1 MPLPQTVA
9 FLRKLFTGFA
19 IASFGLS
26 TAAIAQTSRIA
37 QAISSDSTRVE
48 LSHTVLPRALA
59 GKDLGPAPGDRTLS
73 AVTLRFNMTAAQSS
87 QLDALVAAQQNPA
100 SPLYHQWLTPEQ
112 YGARF
117 GLSSPDIA
125 KVTAWLQGQGLTVT
139 GVARGRSFVTVS
151 GTVAKLQT
159 AFGTI
164 IHTVQVDGEQHIANL
179 TEPSLPK
186 SVAGV
191 VSTVTGLTDIR
202 LKPHAHPHFTSS
214 ISGDHFIAPGDFYT
228 IYDIN
233 PLLTASINGSGETI
247 AVAGQ
252 TDILQSDI
260 AAFRSASGLAS
271 NPPTIKVVGTDPGT
285 PTTDDQVEASIDVEW
300 SGAVAPAATILYV
313 NSTDVIAGSLTAIID
328 QNLAPI
334 ATVSYGDCESGF
346 GSSNVVT
353 YNELFRQAAVQG
365 QTVVGPAGDSGAT
378 DCDYQS
384 DTASGGLAVD
394 FPASSPYVTGVG
406 GTMFNDGSG
415 TYWSTTNGSYSGS
428 ALSYI
433 PELAWDESDPSEGL
447 SAGGGGASMYFTKPS
462 WQVGTGV
469 PADSSRDVPDLAFN
483 AAAGHDPYLI
493 CQGGFCTNGFRNS
506 ANNLDAYG
514 GTSISTP
521 AFAAIVALLEQ
532 KLQTKVGLAN
542 PTIYAL
548 ANSTYST
555 NVFHDV
561 TSGTNDSPCTLGTA
575 NCTTAISPCAGVT
588 NTVNGTNYGCIG
600 YSATVGYDLATG
612 WGSLDVFNFV
622 NDWSLVTPL
631 GVATVSMATSATN
644 VTATPSSVTAGAS
657 ITVNATVSS
666 ATSGVTT
673 SPTGTA
679 QLTIDGTSVGNS
691 VALSS
696 GAASFTYNTTS
707 LSSGAHI
714 VGVTYSGD
722 ATYAGSKGT
731 STVDVT
737 TTASDFA
744 LSPSAATATTTAGGT
759 ASGITFTVT
768 PTSGFTGSV
777 TFTASSPSSTLDAT
791 YSFSVNPVTIS
802 GTTPGTTVLT
812 LVASESN
819 ARSGLT
825 GQHRLGGKAGI
836 SRLDPALPW
845 MIPATGVTLAGL
857 LLLVVPRRRSRW
869 TALVLALASIGVL
882 GAAGCGSGSS
892 NNVSST
898 TTTASGTY
906 TITVTASGTNSAG
919 TALSHSSNVTFV
931 VQ

>member
-1 MPLPQTVA
+1 MPFPQTFVL
-9 FLRKLFTGFA
+9 LRKLFTGLA
-19 IASFGLS
+19 IGSLGLS
-26 TAAIAQTSRIA
+26 TAAHA
-37 QAISSDSTRVE
+37 QANRIVQASISDSGRVE
-48 LSHTVLPRALA
+48 LSNTVLPRAA
-59 GKDLGPAPGDRTLS
+59 KGQDLGAAPADRTLS
-73 AVTLRFNMTAAQSS
+73 SVTLRFNMTAAQST
-87 QLDALVAAQQNPA
+87 QLDVLLAAQQNPA

-117 GLSSPDIA
+117 GLSLTDIS
-125 KVTAWLQGQGLTVT
+125 KVTTWLQGQGLTVT
-139 GVARGRSFVTVS
+139 GVARGRSFVTVA

-159 AFGTI
+159 AFGTT
-164 IHTVQVDGEQHIANL
+164 IHMIQVDGEQHIANL

-186 SVAGV
+186 SLAGV
-191 VSTVTGLTDIR
+191 VSTITGLTDIR

-214 ISGDHFIAPGDFYT
+214 ISGSHFIAPGDFYT

-233 PLLTASINGSGETI
+233 PLLTASIDGSGETI

-260 AAFRSASGLAS
+260 AAFRSASGLAA
-271 NPPTIKVVGTDPGT
+271 NPPTVKVIGTDPGV

-334 ATVSYGDCESGF
+334 ATVSYGNCESGF
-346 GSSNVVT
+346 GNSNVVM

-378 DCDYQS
+378 DCDYQAK
-384 DTASGGLAVD
+384 TASGGLAVD

-406 GTMFNDGSG
+406 GTMFNEGSG
-415 TYWSTTNGSYSGS
+415 TYWSTTNGTYSGS

-433 PELAWDESDPSEGL
+433 PELAWDESDPTVGL
-447 SAGGGGASMYFTKPS
+447 SAGGGGASIFFTKPS
-462 WQVGTGV
+462 WQVGSGV
-469 PADSSRDVPDLAFN
+469 PADNSRDVPDLAFN

-493 CQGGFCTNGFRNS
+493 CQGGFCTNGFRNA

-548 ANSTYST
+548 ANSTYAT

-561 TSGTNDSPCTLGTA
+561 TSGSNDSPCTLGTS
-575 NCTTAISPCAGVT
+575 NCTTASSPCAGVT
-588 NTVNGTNYGCIG
+588 NTVNGTTYGCIG
-600 YSATVGYDLATG
+600 YSATAGYDLATG

-622 NDWSLVTPL
+622 NDWSQVTPI
-631 GVATVSMATSATN
+631 GVATVSMATSATH
-644 VTATPSSVTAGAS
+644 VTAAPSSVTAGTS
-657 ITVNATVSS
+657 ITINATVTS
-666 ATSGVTT
+666 ATAGATA

-679 QLTIDGTSVGNS
+679 QLTVDSASVGS
-691 VALSS
+691 AVALSS
-696 GAASFTYNTTS
+696 GAASFIYDTTG

-714 VGVTYSGD
+714 IGVTYSGD
-722 ATYAGSKGT
+722 STYAGSKGT
-731 STVDVT
+731 ATVDVT

-744 LSPSAATATTTAGGT
+744 LSPSSATATTTPGGT
-759 ASGITFTVT
+759 AAGITFTVT

-777 TFTASSPSSTLDAT
+777 TFTASTQSSTLDAT
-791 YSFSVNPVTIS
+791 YGFSINPVTIS
-802 GTTPGTTVLT
+802 GTTPGTTVFT

-819 ARSGLT
+819 AKGGLT
-825 GQHRLGGKAGI
+825 GQHRLGRSSGVSKLKPV
-836 SRLDPALPW
+836 SPW

-857 LLLVVPRRRSRW
+857 LLLVVPRRRSQW
-869 TALVLALASIGVL
+869 TALVLALTCIGVL
-882 GAAGCGSGSS
+882 SVAGCGSGSK
-892 NNVSST
+892 NVSST

-906 TITVTASGTNSAG
+906 TIAITASGTNSAG
-919 TALSHSSNVTFV
+919 IPLSHTSTVTLV